1 MKSFLNSVVWNTSE
15 NRFDTGRG
23 DTSVHTD
30 VNALGVLAL
39 GTSGTYNYVDGLSFN
54 QSCCESTQSNSRAT
68 LNGFDF
74 DGDSNDVWLE
84 GTGQNADAL
93 PPNFR
98 VHLTT
103 K

>member
-1 MKSFLNSVVWNTSE
+1 MKSFLNSVVWSTSE

-30 VNALGVLAL
+30 VNAWGVLAL
-39 GTSGTYNYVDGLSFN
+39 GASGTYNYVDGLSFN

-74 DGDSNDVWLE
+74 DGDSNVKGLVTVPLRPRGSR
-84 GTGQNADAL
+84 GTGLSQFAN
-93 PPNFR
+93 
-98 VHLTT
+98 V
-103 K
+103 